1 MVQPRKESLKLQK
14 NTFTMNRKAP
24 EWRYNEKTGEFEYAD
39 ESMRKLHYLR
49 GKLRHCDPL
58 ENKQNYIKQ
67 GLEDV
72 GLSGN
77 MGKTGDSKT
86 GEITEKHKKTSDSQI
101 EDAKEVML
109 RNKLEKGAKR

>member
-1 MVQPRKESLKLQK
+1 
-14 NTFTMNRKAP
+14 MNRKAP
-24 EWRYNEKTGEFEYAD
+24 ERRYNEKTGEFEYAD
-39 ESMRKLHYLR
+39 ESVRKLQELR
-49 GKLRHCDPL
+49 SKLRYGDPL
-58 ENKQNYIKQ
+58 ENKQNCIRQ
-67 GLEDV
+67 GLEEV